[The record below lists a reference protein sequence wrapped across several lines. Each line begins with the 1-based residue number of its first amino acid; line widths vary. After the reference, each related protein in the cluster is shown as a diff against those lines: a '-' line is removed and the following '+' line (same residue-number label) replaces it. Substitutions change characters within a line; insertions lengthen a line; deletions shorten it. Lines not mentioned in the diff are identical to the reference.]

1 MTTED
6 PFRYDDAAYVLGAL
20 SDDERRAF
28 EEHLRTCD
36 ECTARVREIEDV
48 PLLLADVPAPVDEP
62 VPDTLLP
69 ALLRT
74 ARNERRRRRI
84 FAGAGSLVAAAAIT
98 VLAVVAADSGSSG
111 NASTPAAARNLTP
124 LVSTPV
130 HASAALVAK
139 DWGTSISLTCRYDAS
154 YRSGTEYSLVVTDR
168 SGRTHPAGTWTLDP
182 GETMHFTGGTSVPES
197 QISSVEVVGAANTPL
212 LQLTL

>member
-20 SDDERRAF
+20 SDDERQAF

-36 ECTARVREIEDV
+36 DCTARVREIQDV

-69 ALLRT
+69 GLLRA
-74 ARNERRRRRI
+74 ARTERRRRRV

-111 NASTPAAARNLTP
+111 TPAAARDMTP

-139 DWGTSISLTCRYDAS
+139 HWGTSISLTCRYEAR

-168 SGRTHPAGTWTLDP
+168 TGRTHPAGTWTLDP
-182 GETMHFTGGTSVPES
+182 GEIMHFTGGTSVPES
-197 QISSVEVVGAANTPL
+197 QISSVEVVGSGNTPL